1 MSYQLKVI
9 PMETKLS
16 MSTRCIA
23 AFLLAAAAIT
33 GSLLWKTYADLLP
46 LPEALVPDGDGLRKV
61 QVVDRNDVPLT
72 ITYRNRWNI
81 HDYLPLHD
89 MPSILRQA
97 FVVSEDQRFFQHGGV
112 DWQARLHALGQ
123 NLIALRPVRGASTI
137 SEQVIRMWHQRPRTP
152 WSRWLEGLEAAR
164 LEKTFSK
171 GEILEFYLNQVPYAG
186 QRRGVVQAARY
197 FFDRDPDTLST
208 AELLALVV
216 MVRAPS
222 RLNLRNNPVGPA
234 RSIRQLADR
243 LLERGIIDQGQLTA
257 VSTADLEI
265 KAGAPPV
272 RADHFVQY
280 LDQLKAP
287 LDVPGKGRLRTTLD
301 AGLQRTVQTI
311 LDHRIK
317 DLKHRGVGN
326 GAALIVDHQRSGVL
340 AWVNSGAVLD
350 DVPASWIDAVTTP
363 RQPGSTL
370 KPLLYA
376 LALEKGWTAATL
388 VDDHPLSEPVGRGLH
403 SYHNYSRTHYG
414 PLRVR
419 EALGNSLNIPAVRA
433 IQFVGIGN
441 FLDCLRSM
449 EVRSL
454 QQHPDFY
461 GDGLALGNGE
471 ITLLEL
477 VRAYT
482 VLARQGIYRSLAVS
496 MTEAHRHSPP
506 RRIFSAETASLIGN
520 ILSDPRA
527 RRLEFGNGSL
537 LRFPVQTAVK
547 TGTSSDYRDAW
558 AVGFNHR
565 FTVGVWIGNLDHRA
579 TDGVTGANGPAL
591 VLRSVFAE
599 LNRHRDTRPLYL
611 SPRLIKAEI
620 CRDSAMA
627 ADGDCAS
634 LSEWFVP
641 GTVPHAQVVPAGD
654 APAVYLQQ
662 PTPGM
667 ELAMDPRIEAA
678 DQAFVFRLA
687 NLPDNTPVDWYVDDN
702 LVASTTT
709 GEYLWTLQPGTHS
722 IRTRIRTAGS
732 GRMQKIPGVRFVVK

>member
-1 MSYQLKVI
+1 MH
-9 PMETKLS
+9 TKLKINPRYI
-16 MSTRCIA
+16 TAIC
-23 AFLLAAAAIT
+23 LVTTAIT
-33 GSLLWKTYADLLP
+33 GSLLWKTNADLLP
-46 LPEALVPDGDGLRKV
+46 LPDSLGLETFGLHKV
-61 QVVDRNDVPLT
+61 QVVDRHHVPLT

-81 HDYLPLHD
+81 HDYLALHD
-89 MPSILRQA
+89 IPRILRQA
-97 FVVSEDQRFFQHGGV
+97 LVVSEDQRFWRHGGV
-112 DWQARLHALGQ
+112 DWPARLHALWQ
-123 NLIALRPVRGASTI
+123 NITALRTIRGASTI
-137 SEQVIRMWHQRPRTP
+137 SEQVIRMWHPRPRTP

-164 LEKTFSK
+164 LEKSFSK

-208 AELLALVV
+208 AETMALVV

-222 RLNLRNNPVGPA
+222 RLNVRKNPDGLI
-234 RSIRQLADR
+234 RSIQQLADR
-243 LLERGIIDQGQLTA
+243 LLQYGIIDEGQYATISA
-257 VSTADLEI
+257 ADLRIRE
-265 KAGAPPV
+265 AASPV

-280 LDQLKAP
+280 LYRLAP
-287 LDVPGKGRLRTTLD
+287 PSEVRDRGRLRTTLD
-301 AGLQRTVQTI
+301 AGLQHIVQTI

-317 DLKHRGVGN
+317 DLKDRGARN
-326 GAALIVDHQRSGVL
+326 GAALIVDHQRSEVL
-340 AWVNSGAVLD
+340 AWVNSGAYLD

-388 VDDHPLSEPVGRGLH
+388 VDDYPLSEPVGYGLH

-433 IQFVGIGN
+433 IQFVGVDH
-441 FLDCLRSM
+441 FLDCLHAL

-454 QQHPDFY
+454 QQHPDYY

-482 VLARQGIYRSLAVS
+482 VLARQGVS
-496 MTEAHRHSPP
+496 RPLVYLMTDESRQPET
-506 RRIFSAETASLIGN
+506 RRIFAAETASLIGN
-520 ILSDPRA
+520 ILSDPEA
-527 RRLEFGNGSL
+527 RRLEFGSGSL

-547 TGTSSDYRDAW
+547 TGTSNDYRDAW
-558 AVGFNHR
+558 AIGFNHR
-565 FTVGVWIGNLDHRA
+565 YTVGVWVGNLDHQA
-579 TDGVTGANGPAL
+579 TDGITGSNGPTL
-591 VLRSVFAE
+591 ILRSAMAE
-599 LNRHRDTRPLYL
+599 LNRYRDTRPLYL
-611 SPRLIKAEI
+611 SPRLVKAEI
-620 CRDSAMA
+620 CRDSGVP
-627 ADGDCAS
+627 ADGQCAS

-641 GTVPHAQVVPAGD
+641 GTVPDAEAVPLPD
-654 APAVYLQQ
+654 AKAVYLQQ

-667 ELAMDPRIEAA
+667 QLAMDPRIETTQ
-678 DQAFVFRLA
+678 QAFVFKLA
-687 NLPDNTPVDWYVDDN
+687 NLPDNAAVDWYIDDE
-702 LVASTTT
+702 LTASTST

-722 IRTRIRTAGS
+722 VSTRIRPAES
-732 GRMQKIPGVRFVVK
+732 GRFQDTPSVSFMVK